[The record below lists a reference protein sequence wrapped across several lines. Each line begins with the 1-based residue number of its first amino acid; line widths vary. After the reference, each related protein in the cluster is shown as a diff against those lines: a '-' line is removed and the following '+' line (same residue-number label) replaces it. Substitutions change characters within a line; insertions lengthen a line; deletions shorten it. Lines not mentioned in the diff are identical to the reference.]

1 MGEDFGNREAETV
14 KKRKQSDRTEVILHG
29 SLWRAMLMIAVPV
42 MEIRKDILYLFMA
55 YFLISTK
62 ML

>member
-14 KKRKQSDRTEVILHG
+14 KQRKQSDRTEVILNG

-42 MEIRKDILYLFMA
+42 MVNSVLPTL
-55 YFLISTK
+55 
-62 ML
+62 